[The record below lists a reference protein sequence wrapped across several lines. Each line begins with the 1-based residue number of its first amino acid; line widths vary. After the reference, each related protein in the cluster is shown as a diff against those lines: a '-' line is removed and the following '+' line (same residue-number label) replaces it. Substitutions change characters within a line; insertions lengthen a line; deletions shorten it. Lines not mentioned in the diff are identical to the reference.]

1 MKKKTVWVVSKG
13 EYSDR
18 YIVGIAST
26 KERAETMAAMH
37 TDKWEGCDLDEYE
50 LDTDNDYLTSIYM
63 SVWVATRCE
72 DGEIVV
78 IAQLPDG
85 VDRKDYPEILNKV
98 TEEEDG
104 LVTVVVAEHKVE
116 AYKKASDIF
125 AKYRAE
131 KLGL

>member
-1 MKKKTVWVVSKG
+1 MENKTVWVVSKG

-26 KERAETMAAMH
+26 RERAETMAAMH
-37 TDKWEGCDLDEYE
+37 TDTWEGCDLEEYE
-50 LDTDNDYLTSIYM
+50 LDTDHDYLTSVYM
-63 SVWVATRCE
+63 SVWVATRHE

-78 IAQLPDG
+78 FAQLPDG
-85 VDRKDYPEILNKV
+85 VNSKDYPEILNKV
-98 TEEEDG
+98 KEDKIG
-104 LVTVVVAEHKVE
+104 LVTVVVAEHRVE

>member
-1 MKKKTVWVVSKG
+1 MEKKTVWVVSKG

-26 KERAETMAAMH
+26 RERAETMAAMH
-37 TDKWEGCDLDEYE
+37 ADTWEGCDLEEYE
-50 LDTDNDYLTSIYM
+50 LDTDHDYLTSVYM
-63 SVWVATRCE
+63 RVWVATRYE

-85 VDRKDYPEILNKV
+85 VNSKDYPEILNKV
-98 TEEEDG
+98 IEDETG
-104 LVTVVVAEHKVE
+104 LVTVIVAEHKVE

-131 KLGL
+131 MLGL

>member
-1 MKKKTVWVVSKG
+1 MEKKTVWVVSKG

-26 KERAETMAAMH
+26 RERAETMAAMH
-37 TDKWEGCDLDEYE
+37 TDIWEGCDLEEYE
-50 LDTDNDYLTSIYM
+50 LDTDHDYLTSVYM
-63 SVWVATRCE
+63 RVWVATRYE

-85 VDRKDYPEILNKV
+85 VNSKDYPEILNKV
-98 TEEEDG
+98 TEDEIG
-104 LVTVVVAEHKVE
+104 LVTVVVAEHRVE

-131 KLGL
+131 MLGL

>member
-1 MKKKTVWVVSKG
+1 MEKKTVWVVSKG

-26 KERAETMAAMH
+26 RERAETMAAMH
-37 TDKWEGCDLDEYE
+37 TDTWEGCDLEEYE
-50 LDTDNDYLTSIYM
+50 LDTDHDYLTSVYM
-63 SVWVATRCE
+63 SVWVATRHE

-85 VDRKDYPEILNKV
+85 VNSKDYPEILNKV
-98 TEEEDG
+98 TEDEIG
-104 LVTVVVAEHKVE
+104 LVTVVVAEHRVE
-116 AYKKASDIF
+116 AYKKASGIF

>member
-1 MKKKTVWVVSKG
+1 MEKKTVWVISKG

-26 KERAETMAAMH
+26 RERAETMAAMH
-37 TDKWEGCDLDEYE
+37 TDTWEGCDLEEYE
-50 LDTDNDYLTSIYM
+50 LDSDHDYLTSVYM
-63 SVWVATRCE
+63 SVWAATRYE

-85 VDRKDYPEILNKV
+85 VNSKDYPEILNKV
-98 TEEEDG
+98 IEDETG
-104 LVTVVVAEHKVE
+104 LVTVIVAEHKVE